1 MAGRLAGRTAYT
13 HGKPSRSPEKTW
25 RPANGYIVLEIYVVL
40 EIKIRG
46 ASRPKP
52 KPILGH

>member
-25 RPANGYIVLEIYVVL
+25 MPANGYIVLEIYVVL

-46 ASRPKP
+46 ASRPEP